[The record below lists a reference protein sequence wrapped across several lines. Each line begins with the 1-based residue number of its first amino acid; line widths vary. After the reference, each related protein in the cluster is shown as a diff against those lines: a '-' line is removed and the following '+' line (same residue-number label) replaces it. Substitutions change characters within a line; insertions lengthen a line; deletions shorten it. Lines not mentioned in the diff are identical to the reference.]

1 MGGLHNETFWFRDEN
16 QFRLLEEKLYAELLS
31 NNATVNIWSAAS
43 SAGQEPYSIS
53 LSVDSFLNSIQEDV
67 FFRITATDISSK
79 MIARAKRGVF
89 TDFELERGLP
99 SPLKDE
105 HFTSVKEGWLISA
118 RHRARV
124 SYSTLNLMDDFKRLG
139 CFDIIFCRNV
149 LMYFSTATKL
159 DILNRLQAALKPGG
173 YLFLSNTERLPSDAQ
188 GFEVLQDMG
197 TKYYRK
203 I

>member
-1 MGGLHNETFWFRDEN
+1 M
-16 QFRLLEEKLYAELLS
+16 
-31 NNATVNIWSAAS
+31 SA
-43 SAGQEPYSIS
+43 
-53 LSVDSFLNSIQEDV
+53 DSFLDAKQEEAL
-67 FFRITATDISSK
+67 FRITATDISSK